1 MFVMMLELM
10 WMMHVVVDAH
20 ESLAMFP
27 NLALAGNY
35 NFVMMMMMIL
45 ILILTISS
53 CFFLLFL

>member
-35 NFVMMMMMIL
+35 NFVMIIVMTMTM
-45 ILILTISS
+45 ISS
-53 CFFLLFL
+53 CFFLLFLY

>member
-1 MFVMMLELM
+1 MMLELM

-20 ESLAMFP
+20 KSLAMFP

-35 NFVMMMMMIL
+35 KLVMMM

>member
-35 NFVMMMMMIL
+35 NLVMMMMIL
-45 ILILTISS
+45 TTVISS
-53 CFFLLFL
+53 CFFLLLL

>member
-1 MFVMMLELM
+1 MLLVMFVMMLKLM

-35 NFVMMMMMIL
+35 KLVMMM